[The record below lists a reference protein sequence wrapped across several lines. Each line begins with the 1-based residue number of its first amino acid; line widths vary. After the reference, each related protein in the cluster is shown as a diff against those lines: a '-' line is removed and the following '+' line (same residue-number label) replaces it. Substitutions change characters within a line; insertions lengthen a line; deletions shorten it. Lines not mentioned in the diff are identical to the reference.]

1 MFKQEIVRDSPSQD
15 PQPDNPTLLV
25 VEDDEMSRRAWKAI
39 FSRRGWAVT
48 AVGTVAEAM
57 ALLDPAPDFL
67 ILDLSLADG
76 DGEAILGKVRDD
88 NLKTRVAVTTGTC
101 DVARLRH
108 VQGLNPEA
116 LLEKPI
122 SVVDL
127 WCEGELTRAG

>member
-1 MFKQEIVRDSPSQD
+1 MFKQENVPDSSSQD

-25 VEDDEMSRRAWKAI
+25 VEDDEMCQRVWIEI
-39 FSRRGWAVT
+39 FSRRGWDVT

-88 NLKTRVAVTTGTC
+88 NLKTRVAVTTGTS

-108 VQGLNPEA
+108 VRRL
-116 LLEKPI
+116 
-122 SVVDL
+122 
-127 WCEGELTRAG
+127 